1 MSNPFIGPK
10 NRPRTQDGIFDE
22 SERGLANRNSGTLL
36 ETLALDITP
45 LGTHYLLT
53 HFDTPIINSNEHL
66 LHFGGAFQNPLDLDM
81 EHIRSLPRVTMPVT
95 LECSGNGRTQMSPRR
110 YSMPW
115 AYEAVGTSEWTG
127 TPLAQLIEVAKP
139 HSKVVEISFTG
150 IDYGYDGGVGH
161 HFGRS

>member
-66 LHFGGAFQNPLDLDM
+66 LHFGGAFKTLDLDM

-95 LECSGNGRTQMSPRR
+95 LECSGNGRTQMSLA

-115 AYEAVGTSEWTG
+115 AYEAAGTSEG
-127 TPLAQLIEVAKP
+127 QGP
-139 HSKVVEISFTG
+139 HLPN
-150 IDYGYDGGVGH
+150 
-161 HFGRS
+161 